1 MVIASEA
8 SDGVTSDTESRQAV
22 WSIDGRSFRLRA
34 DASAAWRIGDYLS
47 VTDGSGSRRLGMLE
61 TVDPVTETG
70 IAGSG
75 TLFEVGGQQS
85 SQPFRTFELS
95 KSQSTA
101 IQDFYRS
108 ASLGMGS
115 LLAAP
120 DVMAGLM
127 PAKLNRHTFWC
138 GQSGS
143 GKTYALGVALERILV
158 QTRLPIVIFD
168 ANSDFVRLNTPRDD
182 ADPGEAAALMS
193 RDIRVL
199 RPGDGKDSLRIRF
212 RDMSA
217 QVRAALI
224 RLDPLVDRAEYNAL
238 LRTRDIAAPFEDP
251 RELSPFLRSL
261 NDAGYTALA
270 ERLENLGVLNWQIW
284 AGDRT
289 AATEI
294 IAERPAATVLD
305 LGSFTDREEQLAVA
319 LGVLSDLWARREER
333 RPVLLVIDEA
343 HNLCSPDLESV
354 AGRAV
359 RDLIISIAAE
369 GRKYGLWLLIS
380 TQRPGKVHRGI
391 VSQCDNLTLMRMNS
405 PNDLDD
411 LADLFG
417 FVPRAMLAQS
427 SRFRQGEALLAGGF
441 VPAPSLL
448 KVRDRLTQEGGI
460 DVRVPMPD

>member
-1 MVIASEA
+1 MAKENTPPDGAAEA
-8 SDGVTSDTESRQAV
+8 EGTQAV

-61 TVDPVTETG
+61 AVDSVTETV

-75 TLFEVGGQQS
+75 TLFDPGGNQAF
-85 SQPFRTFELS
+85 QPFRTFELHRS
-95 KSQSTA
+95 ESTA
-101 IQDFYRS
+101 ISDFFGS

-115 LLAAP
+115 LLTAP
-120 DVMAGLM
+120 DVMAGLV
-127 PAKLNRHTFWC
+127 PTKLNRHTFWC

-143 GKTYALGVALERILV
+143 GKTYALGVALERILL

-168 ANSDFVRLNTPRDD
+168 PNSDFVRLNTPRDG
-182 ADPGEAAALMS
+182 ADPDEATELGS

-199 RPGDGKDSLRIRF
+199 RPGKGKDSLRIRF
-212 RDMSA
+212 RGMSPQA
-217 QVRAALI
+217 KAALI
-224 RLDPLVDRAEYNAL
+224 RLDPLLDRAEYNAL
-238 LRTRDIAAPFEDP
+238 IRIGDAARIEDP
-251 RELSPFLRSL
+251 QELSPFLRSL
-261 NDAGYTALA
+261 DEPGYVALA
-270 ERLENLGVLNWQIW
+270 ERLENLGVLGWQIW

-289 AATEI
+289 AATEV
-294 IAERPAATVLD
+294 IADRPAATVLD
-305 LGSFTDREEQLAVA
+305 LGGFADREEQLAVA
-319 LGVLSDLWARREER
+319 LGVLSNLWARREER

-343 HNLCSPDLESV
+343 HNLCAPDLESV

-405 PNDLDD
+405 PNDLDE
-411 LADLFG
+411 LAEMFG

-427 SRFRQGEALLAGGF
+427 SGFRQGEALIAGGF
-441 VPAPSLL
+441 VPAPSLI
-448 KVRDRLTQEGGI
+448 KVRSRLTSEGGI
-460 DVRVPMPD
+460 DVRVPMQE

>member
-1 MVIASEA
+1 MVTA
-8 SDGVTSDTESRQAV
+8 SDPDSVTSDAGSRQAV

-34 DASAAWRIGDYLS
+34 DASAGWRIGDYLS
-47 VTDGSGSRRLGMLE
+47 VIDGSGSPRLGMLE
-61 TVDPVTETG
+61 TVDAVTETG

-75 TLFEVGGQQS
+75 TLLDVGGQES
-85 SQPFRTFELS
+85 PQPFRTFEMGRS
-95 KSQSTA
+95 ESAA
-101 IQDFYRS
+101 IHDFYRS
-108 ASLGMGS
+108 ASLGMGA

-120 DVMAGLM
+120 DVMAGLV
-127 PAKLNRHTFWC
+127 PSKLNRHTFWC

-168 ANSDFVRLNTPRDD
+168 ANSDFVRLNTPRGD
-182 ADPGEAAALMS
+182 ADPGESAALGS

-199 RPGDGKDSLRIRF
+199 RPGEGKDSLRIRF
-212 RDMSA
+212 RDMSP
-217 QVRAALI
+217 QVKAALI

-238 LRTRDIAAPFEDP
+238 LRTKDLAAPFEDP
-251 RELSPFLRSL
+251 KELAPFLRSL
-261 NDAGYTALA
+261 NETGYTALA
-270 ERLENLGVLNWQIW
+270 ERLENLGVLDWQIW

-289 AATEI
+289 PATDI

-319 LGVLSDLWARREER
+319 LGVLSDLWGRREER
-333 RPVLLVIDEA
+333 RPVLLVVDEA

-405 PNDLDD
+405 PDDLDE
-411 LADLFG
+411 LAHLFG
-417 FVPRAMLAQS
+417 FVPREMLGQS

-441 VPAPSLL
+441 VPAPSMIR
-448 KVRDRLTQEGGI
+448 VRDRLTQEGGI
-460 DVRVPMPD
+460 DVRVPMPE